1 MKPEIQQMLAEA
13 YELEGLLLLVE
24 NRGEETSDLIYET
37 IKEKIDNLHAL
48 LQRKLRNGNEYASEP
63 IGVTGLDLMHTVT
76 EVDPRA
82 FDGEDIAPFEPT
94 HPCADEQIFESESE
108 LEGMPLFADGK
119 TPETEVQ
126 ETTTS
131 ETPADD
137 GMAVEDERDEE
148 ASNLIETETQ
158 PAELPEDATTSSY
171 PEKEDDAPFDAA
183 WEDEESPIE
192 ANDENDTVR
201 LDEILSRNLS
211 KDLRSAFSLNDTF
224 RFRRELFANNAADM
238 TDAIHLVE
246 AMKSFTEAE
255 EYFYDDLGWDK
266 DSEEV
271 KAFMT
276 IIKNHFL

>member
-13 YELEGLLLLVE
+13 YELEGLLLLAE

-119 TPETEVQ
+119 RPKPKSKKPRLRKRPP
-126 ETTTS
+126 TTAWRWRT
-131 ETPADD
+131 
-137 GMAVEDERDEE
+137 
-148 ASNLIETETQ
+148 N
-158 PAELPEDATTSSY
+158 ATKKHPTSSK
-171 PEKEDDAPFDAA
+171 PK
-183 WEDEESPIE
+183 
-192 ANDENDTVR
+192 
-201 LDEILSRNLS
+201 RNRPSCRKTRQLQAIP
-211 KDLRSAFSLNDTF
+211 KRRRRA
-224 RFRRELFANNAADM
+224 FRRGM
-238 TDAIHLVE
+238 
-246 AMKSFTEAE
+246 
-255 EYFYDDLGWDK
+255 GG
-266 DSEEV
+266 
-271 KAFMT
+271 
-276 IIKNHFL
+276 